1 MGAGRDDRGDRG
13 SRAPSADAGTRGRH
27 RGDVDAPRRGW
38 GVLFTTE
45 SGLVKIWVRQIRE
58 GRRTIEDVPTLGNLP
73 EMVAAALAAE
83 E

>member
-1 MGAGRDDRGDRG
+1 MF
-13 SRAPSADAGTRGRH
+13 T
-27 RGDVDAPRRGW
+27 VD
-38 GVLFTTE
+38 

-58 GRRTIEDVPTLGNLP
+58 GRRTIENVPALGNLQ